1 MGESDAHQQ
10 GYTRARSRYI
20 LQLLVGGNGERELL
34 SAVESVLVKDYTLRM
49 SRVGNA
55 LLVIRSPGLV
65 TYFRDW
71 KGIY

>member
-34 SAVESVLVKDYTLRM
+34 PAGESVLVKDYTLRM
-49 SRVGNA
+49 SRIENA
-55 LLVIRSPGLV
+55 LLVMCSLGLV
-65 TYFRDW
+65 THF
-71 KGIY
+71 G